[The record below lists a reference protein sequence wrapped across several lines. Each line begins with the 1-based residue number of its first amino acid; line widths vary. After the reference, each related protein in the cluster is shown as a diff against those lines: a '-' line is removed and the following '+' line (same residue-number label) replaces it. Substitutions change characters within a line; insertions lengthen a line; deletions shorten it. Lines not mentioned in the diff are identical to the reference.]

1 MAEPVDDAPPRGRW
15 PALAPFRHH
24 AYARLWT
31 GAFVSNI
38 GTWMES
44 IALGIYVTKLT
55 GQAAWTG
62 TVAAAAFVPIAVFGP
77 LGGALADRMPRK
89 TLLMATTLVQ
99 TALATL
105 LTVLFA
111 TGNP

>member
-1 MAEPVDDAPPRGRW
+1 MAEPIVEPGRNRLISFAP
-15 PALAPFRHH
+15 LRHK

-44 IALGIYVTKLT
+44 IALGIYVQKHT

-62 TVAAAAFVPIAVFGP
+62 TVAAAAFLPIAFFGGHESNVRHLLLP
-77 LGGALADRMPRK
+77 DSNTVASGCVSVPRS
-89 TLLMATTLVQ
+89 
-99 TALATL
+99 
-105 LTVLFA
+105 FR
-111 TGNP
+111 